1 MALNLEKNS
10 VGVVIF
16 GNDRNIM
23 QDHSVNRS
31 YSIVNVPVGYELL
44 GRVVDSLGN
53 FIDDLPYTFLK
64 ETRNV
69 EVKAPGIISRE
80 SV

>member
-16 GNDRNIM
+16 GNDRSIK
-23 QDHSVNRS
+23 QGYSVDRS
-31 YSIVNVPVGYELL
+31 YSIINVPVGYALL

-53 FIDDLPYTFLK
+53 FIDGLP
-64 ETRNV
+64 
-69 EVKAPGIISRE
+69 
-80 SV
+80 